1 MYACIHQFIVHMS
14 QWDRTHTHTHT
25 PLHAIKQP
33 AWRRSCAPIQA
44 CNKIASTC
52 LFYVEYIHETVA
64 LPVPW
69 HFLAWQMMQCTSSY
83 PLPSRIYNLW
93 YSPHERTEN
102 KRNAY
107 TKVMYVF
114 FTCCLTSNHSPL
126 TGKEAWRNVPWLV
139 QTMKSCSNMFWHV
152 LTVSKYDFIDST
164 CMSYNFV
171 TSLCTLP
178 DFIRDTDLLPP
189 QTLPGS
195 KFHSREIW
203 TRRQ

>member
-1 MYACIHQFIVHMS
+1 VEGYTKFLQILVFKKLKSKRSNISQHNVRMYSPIHSSYVAMRSHA
-14 QWDRTHTHTHT
+14 HTHT

-126 TGKEAWRNVPWLV
+126 IGANYEV
-139 QTMKSCSNMFWHV
+139 MF
-152 LTVSKYDFIDST
+152 
-164 CMSYNFV
+164 
-171 TSLCTLP
+171 
-178 DFIRDTDLLPP
+178 
-189 QTLPGS
+189 
-195 KFHSREIW
+195 
-203 TRRQ
+203 